1 MSGKE
6 YHNSISLDNSM
17 PSDTYHSMKLEDLF
31 NSLKTSS
38 KGLTEKEAQRR
49 HKISG
54 RNELERKKEY
64 QAIKIFFSQFKNF
77 LILFLLAA
85 IGISL
90 ILNSYIDALVMTAIL
105 LLSTL
110 MGFIQEYRAEKT
122 MQALEK
128 MSSPHAR
135 VIRNGV
141 TKRIPATRL
150 VIGDIVLLEAGDI
163 IPADMRIIE
172 AHSLKVLESSL
183 TGESEPV
190 TKHSEIIE
198 KNTPINDH
206 KNMAFM
212 SCQVVNGTGI
222 GIVIGIGMN
231 TQIGKIASTLQK
243 TKQEQTPL
251 QKKFEAMGQQLGMWV
266 MILVLI
272 VFITGIIQN
281 IGVQEPSELIGYMLI
296 FALSLAVA
304 TVPSS
309 LPAIVTIGLSIGAR
323 NLARNNM
330 IIKKLPAAESL
341 GAVTVICSDKTGTLT
356 KNMMTVT
363 DLYVNRKHL
372 SVTGTGYD
380 TVGEFYHDAKQINN
394 LHIEKLSI
402 IGALCNNSTLI
413 HREGRHIIEGDPT
426 EASLIVLARK
436 SKTSTDNYVRI
447 GEVPFDSERKMM
459 STIYKT
465 PSNKYEAYV
474 KGAPDILIQKC
485 TKILVGKK
493 ILKLTDKDK
502 KIILKQNEVFA
513 AGALRVLGAAYKE
526 VKLQNN
532 YDTKNTEKDLI
543 FVGLFA
549 MMDPPRSEVGKAI
562 EECKK
567 AGIRV
572 MMITGDHALTAKSVA
587 QKLSL
592 LEKNDLILTGEDID
606 RMSDQE
612 LYKTIEKVRI
622 IARALPIQK
631 SRIVKA
637 LQHNKHV
644 VAMTGDGVNDAPA
657 LKKADIGIAMGIS
670 GTDVAKE
677 VSGGILLDDNF
688 ATIVKGVRE
697 GRNIF
702 DKVIKT
708 TRYLISCNV
717 GEITLIFLSIMLK
730 LPLPL
735 LPLQLLL
742 MNLITDGLPGLA
754 LAAEPEDKDIMNK
767 PPRNPRERPLTK
779 QTIMMIML
787 FGLTMGIGT
796 LIMYYYFLQ
805 TTQNV
810 QYAMT
815 IAFTTLVMFEMFA
828 VFGKRSLQPFQKMN
842 PFSNPWIVLAVTTSI
857 SLHILVVY
865 VPALQ
870 NIFGTVP
877 LEAVHWIP
885 IIIAAIFG
893 FFLSE
898 AGKLLIRDEQRIVQ
912 KV

>member
-1 MSGKE
+1 MAKHDIEHDIVDSTPL
-6 YHNSISLDNSM
+6 ND
-17 PSDTYHSMKLEDLF
+17 YHSMSRDEVF
-31 NSLKTSS
+31 HALKTSE
-38 KGLTEKEAQRR
+38 KGLTEKEAMRR
-49 HKISG
+49 IKLKGS
-54 RNELERKKEY
+54 NQLEKQKGC
-64 QAIKIFFSQFKNF
+64 AGIKIFLSQFKNF
-77 LILFLLAA
+77 LIGFLIAA
-85 IGISL
+85 IIISL
-90 ILNSYIDALVMTAIL
+90 LLREYVDAIAMTAIL

-110 MGFIQEYRAEKT
+110 MGFVQEYRAERA

-128 MSSPHAR
+128 MTAPHAR

-141 TKRIPATRL
+141 TKKVPASRL
-150 VIGDIVLLEAGDI
+150 VPGDIIVMEAGDI
-163 IPADMRIIE
+163 IPADIRILESYSMKI
-172 AHSLKVLESSL
+172 LESSL

-190 TKHSEIIE
+190 TKHYDTLQ
-198 KNTPINDH
+198 KMTPVVEQ

-212 SCQVVNGTGI
+212 SCQIVNGTGT
-222 GIVIGIGMN
+222 GVVVETGMS
-231 TQIGKIASTLQK
+231 TQIGRIATTLQK
-243 TKQEQTPL
+243 TVTEQTPL
-251 QKKFEAMGQQLGMWV
+251 QKKFASMGKQLGIGV

-272 VFITGIIQN
+272 VFITGVMQN
-281 IGVQEPSELIGYMLI
+281 IGAQEPSDLIGHMLI

-309 LPAIVTIGLSIGAR
+309 LPAIVTIGLSLGAR
-323 NLARNNM
+323 NLAKNNM
-330 IIKKLPAAESL
+330 IMKRLPAAESL
-341 GAVTVICSDKTGTLT
+341 GAVTIICSDKTGTLT
-356 KNMMTVT
+356 KNEMTVT
-363 DLYVNRKHL
+363 DIYVNNKHI

-380 TVGEFYHDAKQINN
+380 AQGEFYHDGRRMGNA
-394 LHIEKLSI
+394 HMEKLAL
-402 IGALCNNSTLI
+402 IGTLCNNSCI
-413 HREGRHIIEGDPT
+413 NYERHSIEGDPT
-426 EASLIVLARK
+426 EAALLVLGK
-436 SKTSTDNYVRI
+436 KNSTTTDGYLRI
-447 GEVPFDSERKMM
+447 GEIPFDSERKMM

-465 PSNKYEAYV
+465 PSKKHEAYV
-474 KGAPDILIQKC
+474 KGAPDILIKKC
-485 TKILVGKK
+485 TRILIAGKVVRMTEKNKKK
-493 ILKLTDKDK
+493 ILK
-502 KIILKQNEVFA
+502 QNDVFA
-513 AGALRVLGAAYKE
+513 EGALRVLGAAYRE
-526 VKLQNN
+526 VEMENK
-532 YDTKNTEKDLI
+532 YDSSYTEKNLI

-549 MMDPPRSEVGKAI
+549 MMDPPRAEAAKAI

-572 MMITGDHALTAKSVA
+572 MMITGDHAMTARAIA

-592 LEKNDLILTGEDID
+592 LEKKDIILTGEDID
-606 RMSDQE
+606 NMTDQE
-612 LYKTIEKVRI
+612 LYKSIDKIRI

-631 SRIVKA
+631 SRIVRA

-717 GEITLIFLSIMLK
+717 GEITLIFLAIMLR

-754 LAAEPEDKDIMNK
+754 LAAEPEDRDIMKK
-767 PPRNPRERPLTK
+767 PPRNPKEKPLTP
-779 QTIMMIML
+779 QTIMMILL

-796 LIMYYYFLQ
+796 LIMYYYFLS
-805 TTQNV
+805 TTASV

-828 VFGKRSLQPFQKMN
+828 VFGARSLKPFQKLN
-842 PFSNPWIVLAVTTSI
+842 PLSNPWIVLAVATSV
-857 SLHILVVY
+857 SLHLLVVY
-865 VPALQ
+865 LPVLQ
-870 NIFGTVP
+870 NVFGTVSI
-877 LEAVHWIP
+877 EAIHWIP
-885 IIIAAIFG
+885 IIMAAMLG
-893 FFLSE
+893 FLMSE
-898 AGKLLIRDEQRIVQ
+898 VGKLLIRDEHVIRQ